1 MRYIEGVA
9 ILAVVGV
16 LPCLHDTQTF
26 AKPLGF
32 QSGIYN
38 LGAAG
43 GSSFEISTTQRL
55 LTGDLSYGVGVGV
68 GVGVSVKVLAAA
80 GTVCLTAE
88 LPST

>member
-1 MRYIEGVA
+1 VA
-9 ILAVVGV
+9 NALKFFRRGAVRCIGLVSRLAI
-16 LPCLHDTQTF
+16 
-26 AKPLGF
+26 KRR
-32 QSGIYN
+32 SGIYN

-68 GVGVSVKVLAAA
+68 GVSVKVLSAA